1 LPVGVAL
8 PRRGVI
14 VIAAAVASGYAAG
27 AVTMLLAHPGSG
39 VDPLVAQAESRITN
53 AAASRPSRSV
63 LERAAIEGMV
73 AALDD
78 RWAAYYTPQQFQAF
92 QASLA
97 GSYSGIGVW
106 VRRDAR
112 GAVVVQTVEPGS
124 PADRAGLR
132 VGDVLVAVSGLP
144 VGGRSVAWVVAS
156 LRGPPG
162 SVVALVAERGTLE
175 LRFRIRRA
183 ALGADVMSVRMIGPS
198 VELIRVAAF
207 TRGVGSWIRA
217 QVAGARSRH
226 LTGLVLDLRDN
237 PGGLLEEAVATASAF
252 LNGGPVASYVRRG
265 MAPDVLYATPGGDT
279 LTPLV
284 VLVDGGTASAAELVA
299 AALQQRGRAVIVG
312 SRTFGKGTVQAPSR
326 LADGSAI
333 EMTVGS
339 YLTPDGRSLDGA
351 GLSPDVDLAP
361 GVDLGVAEQRAV
373 QVLSGMV
380 ALTSGGG

>member
-1 LPVGVAL
+1 MGVAL
-8 PRRGVI
+8 PRRGVL
-14 VIAAAVASGYAAG
+14 VIAAAVAGGYAAG
-27 AVTMLLAHPGSG
+27 AVTMLLAHPAAG
-39 VDPLVAQAESRITN
+39 VDPLVAQAESRIAG
-53 AAASRPSRSV
+53 AAASRPSRSM

-78 RWAAYYTPQQFQAF
+78 RWAAYYTPQQFEAF

-106 VRRDAR
+106 VRRDSR
-112 GAVVVQTVEPGS
+112 GAVIVQTVEPGS

-132 VGDVLVAVSGLP
+132 VGDVLVAVSGVP
-144 VGGRSVAWVVAS
+144 VGGRSVAWVVDS

-183 ALGADVMSVRMIGPS
+183 ALGADVTSVRMIGPS

-217 QVAGARSRH
+217 QVAEARSRH
-226 LTGLVLDLRDN
+226 LAGLVLDLRDN

-265 MAPDVLYATPGGDT
+265 EAPDVLYAMPGGDT

-351 GLSPDVDLAP
+351 GLSPDVDVAPGLAP
-361 GVDLGVAEQRAV
+361 GAVEQRAV
-373 QVLSGMV
+373 EVLSGMV